1 MSHAFR
7 SLHGGKACLA
17 LVPGGIRG
25 DLCGQPADHPIH
37 QVPNGNDRTCINGHP
52 LDDDGQCPYWCDE
65 RGGVTVEATV
75 DGRLREAA
83 LPYAGTSG
91 WSGSETSRST
101 VVDQDNDGR
110 TLDKQQRILELMNE
124 HVMVPFDDEPLYRG
138 RSYGLTWRECDRMLG
153 WGHGSLSR
161 VLSDLHKAGLLA
173 RLSEVRNRCKVYVLP
188 EYVGGR
194 ETEPHG
200 GRGGVDEE
208 RVRAEER
215 HRIVWW
221 LRAAVD
227 GPAAVN
233 VNPARLATIRE
244 IADVIEQHPER
255 FADAPP
261 N

>member
-1 MSHAFR
+1 MSHEFEPSYTGRVCAR
-7 SLHGGKACLA
+7 MVMVDGG
-17 LVPGGIRG
+17 G

-65 RGGVTVEATV
+65 RGGVAVEANA

-91 WSGSETSRST
+91 WSGSETSRAT
-101 VVDQDNDGR
+101 AVDQDNDGR
-110 TLDKQQRILELMNE
+110 TLDKQQRTLTILAYE
-124 HVMVPFDDEPLYRG
+124 HVVDRSTNPPRYVG
-138 RSYGLTWRECDRMLG
+138 RSYGYTWRELDNATG
-153 WGHGSLSR
+153 WGHGSTSR

-200 GRGGVDEE
+200 GRGGDRLMPAE
-208 RVRAEER
+208 REVVEY
-215 HRIVWW
+215 
-221 LRAAVD
+221 LRLEPTISGVPVLLQALD
-227 GPAAVN
+227 
-233 VNPARLATIRE
+233 RLAPKPKVPGETTG
-244 IADVIEQHPER
+244 
-255 FADAPP
+255 
-261 N
+261 